1 VGLGLLG
8 AALLLVAPSLVVP
21 GVAAACV
28 VLAVLLHPP
37 VAAYVLLGLTPLIA
51 GIDRGT
57 LLPVLRPNEALL
69 LLVAVPLVVR
79 ALAAMSSGAGSHIRV
94 TALDWG
100 LLAIAVCSSVT
111 PLSWMVL
118 RRRNISADD
127 VLYAFTL
134 WKYLA
139 LYVVI
144 RASVRTQAQVRLCL
158 WVSMAAAS
166 VVAVAGILQA
176 LQLFGVPQLLATYFA
191 PFGDE
196 GALEISR
203 GTSTLASSFAMA
215 DVMTFNLA
223 ISAGWLARGGRPRGA
238 LIALSALFVMGAVGS
253 GQFSGVLGLVVG
265 LLAIGWLTRT
275 ITRGAAVAVPS
286 LIVTGALMQPV
297 LQARLSGFSTSRG
310 LPSSWVSRLDNLRR
324 FFWPELFS
332 DFNWLLGVRPSAR
345 VPAPH
350 AEWWHDWIWIES
362 GHTWLL
368 WNGGIPLF
376 VAFLFFTA
384 AALRQTARV
393 ARRRRDAVGVAAIAA
408 FTAVAVTFVLTTFDP
423 HLTLRGTA
431 DLLFALLALACVD
444 RAGGQGAAARPRASL
459 VSAGR
464 SGP

>member
-1 VGLGLLG
+1 MGLGLLG
-8 AALLLVAPSLVVP
+8 AAFLLIAPGLALP
-21 GVAAACV
+21 GTAAACV

-37 VAAYVLLGLTPLIA
+37 LAAYLLLGLTPLIA

-69 LLVAVPLVVR
+69 LLVAVPLVLR
-79 ALAAMSSGAGSHIRV
+79 GLAAVSSGRGTRIRV

-100 LLAIAVCSSVT
+100 LLAIAVCSSVV

-127 VLYAFTL
+127 LLYAFTL

-139 LYVVI
+139 LYVVV
-144 RASVRTQAQVRLCL
+144 RVSVRTEPEVRRCL
-158 WVSMAAAS
+158 WISMGAAS
-166 VVAVAGILQA
+166 VVAVVGILQA
-176 LQLFGVPQLLATYFA
+176 LQLFGIPGLLATYFA

-215 DVMTFNLA
+215 DVMMFNLA
-223 ISAGWLARGGRPRGA
+223 ISAGWLARGGRPRGV
-238 LIALSALFVMGAVGS
+238 LIGLSVLFVMGAVGS

-265 LLAIGWLTRT
+265 LLAVGWLTRT

-286 LIVTGALMQPV
+286 LLLTGALMQPV

-310 LPSSWVSRLDNLRR
+310 LPSSWISRLDNLHR
-324 FFWPELFS
+324 FFWPVLFS
-332 DFNWLLGVRPSAR
+332 NFNWLLGVRPSAR

-368 WNGGIPLF
+368 WNGGVPLLIAF
-376 VAFLFFTA
+376 VGFTA
-384 AALRQTARV
+384 AALLQTGRV
-393 ARRRRDAVGVAAIAA
+393 ARRRTDAVGIAAIAS
-408 FTAVAVTFVLTTFDP
+408 FTAVAVVFVLTTFDP

-431 DLLFALLALACVD
+431 DLLFALLALSCAD
-444 RAGGQGAAARPRASL
+444 RARGQDAGARPRVSL

-464 SGP
+464 SGA